1 MEKFILTKKE
11 IENAKEKSSC
21 VKEMLDLLN
30 VKYGTLY
37 ARCKKY
43 NISLAD
49 FRIKWNF
56 DYDKFMDLYNKGL
69 TDPEISEIIKIPSKR
84 VCDYR
89 NKLGLEPNFLK
100 EIELTD
106 DQYQIIIGGL
116 LGDSCMITPNR
127 TETPYLIFGHSPKQK
142 DYCKWKFDQMQPL
155 FKSFFL
161 TKEFDKRTNKIY
173 YLYTAHSRQNK
184 CLWKF
189 YNMFYKIEGD
199 KKIKYINK
207 EMLNSIK
214 PLGLAIW
221 FQDDGFKA
229 TGNGYY
235 LATNCFT
242 KSEIKMMQDMFLY
255 KYNIY
260 TAIHSDNRLYIKS
273 KSAQLFE
280 NLIIPYIQDCC
291 KYKLHSRCKTPLNG
305 ETPKMD
311 NPVLNP
317 LEIKENA

>member
-1 MEKFILTKKE
+1 
-11 IENAKEKSSC
+11 
-21 VKEMLDLLN
+21 
-30 VKYGTLY
+30 
-37 ARCKKY
+37 
-43 NISLAD
+43 
-49 FRIKWNF
+49 
-56 DYDKFMDLYNKGL
+56 MDLYNKSL

-116 LGDSCMITPNR
+116 LGDSYMITPNR

-161 TKEFDKRTNKIY
+161 TKEFDKRTNKTY
-173 YLYTAHSRQNK
+173 YLYIAHSRQNK

-189 YNMFYKIEGD
+189 YNMFYKIED
-199 KKIKYINK
+199 NKKIKYINK

-242 KSEIKMMQDMFLY
+242 KEDLEMVKEFFKVKFNINISIHKDLTIYIKAESKETFVNLIKDYIHPDCLY
-255 KYNIY
+255 KLA
-260 TAIHSDNRLYIKS
+260 T
-273 KSAQLFE
+273 
-280 NLIIPYIQDCC
+280 
-291 KYKLHSRCKTPLNG
+291 
-305 ETPKMD
+305 
-311 NPVLNP
+311 
-317 LEIKENA
+317 